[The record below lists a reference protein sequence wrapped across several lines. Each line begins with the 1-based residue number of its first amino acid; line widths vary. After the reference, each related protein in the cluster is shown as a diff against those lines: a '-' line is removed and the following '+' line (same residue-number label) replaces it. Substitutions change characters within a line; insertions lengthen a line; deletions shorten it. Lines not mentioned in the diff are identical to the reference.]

1 MARWINN
8 RASILGLSWGGERKT
23 EPRTVNPGQVFD
35 ADEADI
41 PAVYRTLHWV
51 TSAEGYDLTDSGERG
66 TPDVAL
72 DHGKGTPDLPAVLPS
87 RRPASAAPH
96 EESETRKRR
105 THTENT

>member
-1 MARWINN
+1 
-8 RASILGLSWGGERKT
+8 
-23 EPRTVNPGQVFD
+23 VFD

-72 DHGKGTPDLPAVLPS
+72 AHGKGTPDLPATPS
-87 RRPASAAPH
+87 RRPAPAAPH